1 MKFFKLSI
9 LSTLLMCIFTSVVS
23 AARIEISAPGEQTIP
38 LALTHLLPMGV
49 GAPQPTVAA
58 EFQQVL
64 QGDLELS
71 GLFDFVDPAAFMS
84 DAEKLGLRRNEI
96 DFYQWRT
103 LGAEALIK
111 GGYRVTAGK
120 LTIELR
126 LFDVIT
132 QQLLTGRNYVG
143 RLKDVRRIAHTFADQ
158 ILKSLTGDEGPFA
171 TKIAYISK
179 RAGHKELYL
188 MDVDGHNPIR
198 MTNHRSIVLNPD
210 FSPTR
215 KELIFTSYKKG
226 NPDLYRKEI
235 YTGRESRLSLK
246 PGLNIGG
253 RYSPDGREIALT
265 LSKDKNSEIYLI
277 GTDGTIHRR
286 LTNHYSIDVDPSWSP
301 KGDKIAFVSDRRG
314 NPNIFIV
321 DIHSLEV
328 TRLTYEGKYNAT
340 PAWSPK
346 GGRIAYSRL
355 DDGIFNIF
363 TIRENGTDERQ
374 LTFGPGN
381 KEHPR
386 WSPDGRFLIYSN
398 DLGGKGKSI
407 WIMRAD
413 GTGAR
418 QISPFGSNDSH
429 PAWSHHWK

>member
-1 MKFFKLSI
+1 MKYFKASFFIIMTLY
-9 LSTLLMCIFTSVVS
+9 LLCSTAF

-38 LALTHLLPMGV
+38 LALTRLLPMGV
-49 GAPQPTVAA
+49 GGAHPAVAT

-64 QGDLELS
+64 LGDLELS
-71 GLFDFVDPAAFMS
+71 GLFDMTNPASFLS
-84 DAEKLGLRRNEI
+84 DAGKLGLRRTEI
-96 DFYQWRT
+96 DFYQWRM
-103 LGAEALIK
+103 LGSEALIK
-111 GGYRVTAGK
+111 GGYSITAGK

-132 QQLLTGRNYVG
+132 QRLLTGRRYVG
-143 RLKDVRRIAHTFADQ
+143 KVTDVRKIAHTFADQ
-158 ILKSLTGDEGPFA
+158 ILKSLTGEKGPFS

-179 RAGHKELYL
+179 RTGHKELYL
-188 MDVDGHNPIR
+188 MDVDGYKPIR

-235 YTGRESRLSLK
+235 YTGQESRLSLK
-246 PGLNIGG
+246 SGLNIGG

-265 LSKDKNSEIYLI
+265 LSKDKNSEIYLL

-301 KGDKIAFVSDRRG
+301 KGNKIAFVSDRRG

-321 DIHSLEV
+321 DIHSREV
-328 TRLTYEGKYNAT
+328 TRLTFEGKYNAT
-340 PAWSPK
+340 PAWNPK
-346 GGRIAYSRL
+346 GGRIAYSRM

-374 LTFGPGN
+374 LTFGSGN

-398 DLGGKGKSI
+398 DLGGNGKSI

-413 GTGAR
+413 GTGAKR
-418 QISPFGSNDSH
+418 ISAHGGNDSH
-429 PAWSHHWK
+429 PAWSHRW

>member
-1 MKFFKLSI
+1 MNFFKTILFGLI
-9 LSTLLMCIFTSVVS
+9 LSSLFVLPAT

-38 LALTHLLPMGV
+38 LAITRLLPMGI
-49 GAPQPTVAA
+49 GNTQPAVAT
-58 EFQQVL
+58 EVQEVL
-64 QGDLELS
+64 EGDLDLS
-71 GLFDFVDPAAFMS
+71 GLFDFVDPAAFLS
-84 DAEKLGLRRNEI
+84 DAGKLGLRRNEV
-96 DFYQWRT
+96 DFYQWRM

-111 GGYRVTAGK
+111 GGYSVSAGK
-120 LTIELR
+120 VTIELR

-132 QQLLTGRNYVG
+132 QRLLTGRRYTG
-143 RLKDVRRIAHTFADQ
+143 RLKDVRKIAHTFADQ
-158 ILKSLTGDEGPFA
+158 VLKSLTGEKGPFS

-179 RAGHKELYL
+179 RTGHKELYL
-188 MDVDGHNPIR
+188 MDVDGHHPIR

-265 LSKDKNSEIYLI
+265 LSKDKNSEIYLL

-301 KGDKIAFVSDRRG
+301 KGNKIAFVSDRRG
-314 NPNIFIV
+314 NPNVFIV

-363 TIRENGTDERQ
+363 TIREDGTDERQ
-374 LTFGPGN
+374 LTFGTGN

-407 WIMRAD
+407 WIMRSD
-413 GTGAR
+413 GTGAKR
-418 QISPFGSNDSH
+418 ISAPGADDSH
-429 PAWSHHWK
+429 PAWSHHW

>member
-1 MKFFKLSI
+1 MKTFKIGVLLIII
-9 LSTLLMCIFTSVVS
+9 LCLPFSVAF

-38 LALTHLLPMGV
+38 LAMTRLLPMGV
-49 GAPQPTVAA
+49 GAAQPAIAT

-64 QGDLELS
+64 LGDLDLS
-71 GLFDFVDPAAFMS
+71 GLFDMVDPAAFLG
-84 DAEKLGLRRNEI
+84 DADKLGLRRNDI
-96 DFYQWRT
+96 DFNQWRM
-103 LGAEALIK
+103 LGSEALIK

-120 LTIELR
+120 VTIELR

-132 QQLLTGRNYVG
+132 QRLLTGRRYVG
-143 RLKDVRRIAHTFADQ
+143 KLTDVRKIAHTFADQ
-158 ILKSLTGDEGPFA
+158 ILKSLTGEKGPFA
-171 TKIAYISK
+171 SKIAYISK
-179 RAGHKELYL
+179 RTGYKELYL
-188 MDVDGHNPIR
+188 MDVDGHHPIQ

-215 KELIFTSYKKG
+215 KELIFTSYSKG
-226 NPDLYRKEI
+226 NPDLFRKEI

-265 LSKDKNSEIYLI
+265 LSKDKNSEIYLL

-301 KGDKIAFVSDRRG
+301 KGNKIAFVSDRRG

-321 DIHSLEV
+321 DIHSLDV
-328 TRLTYEGKYNAT
+328 TRLTFEGKYNAT

-346 GGRIAYSRL
+346 GDKIAYSRM
-355 DDGIFNIF
+355 DNGVFNVF
-363 TIRENGTDERQ
+363 TIREDGTDERQ
-374 LTFGPGN
+374 LTFGKGS

-398 DLGGKGKSI
+398 DLGGEKSI

-413 GTGAR
+413 GTGGRKISAR
-418 QISPFGSNDSH
+418 GGNDSH
-429 PAWSHHWK
+429 PAWSDRW

>member
-1 MKFFKLSI
+1 MNFLKISCLSI
-9 LSTLLMCIFTSVVS
+9 IILGLFSSVAI

-38 LALTHLLPMGV
+38 LAITRLLPMGV
-49 GAPQPTVAA
+49 GSAYPAVAA

-71 GLFDFVDPAAFMS
+71 GLFDPVDPGAFLS
-84 DAEKLGLRRNEI
+84 DAGRLGLRRNEI
-96 DFYQWRT
+96 DFYQWRM

-111 GGYRVTAGK
+111 GGYSVTAGK

-132 QQLLTGRNYVG
+132 QRLLTGRRYSG
-143 RLKDVRRIAHTFADQ
+143 RLKDVRKIAHTFADQ
-158 ILKSLTGDEGPFA
+158 ILKSLTGEKGPFS

-179 RAGHKELYL
+179 RTGHKELYL
-188 MDVDGHNPIR
+188 MDVDGYNPIR

-215 KELIFTSYKKG
+215 KELIFTSYSKG

-246 PGLNIGG
+246 QGLNIGG

-265 LSKDKNSEIYLI
+265 LSKDKNSEIYLL

-301 KGDKIAFVSDRRG
+301 QGNKIAFVSDRRG

-321 DIHSLEV
+321 DVHSLEV
-328 TRLTYEGKYNAT
+328 TRLTFEGKYNAT

-398 DLGGKGKSI
+398 DLGGKGKAI
-407 WIMRAD
+407 WVMRVD
-413 GTGAR
+413 GTGAKK
-418 QISPFGSNDSH
+418 ISARGGDDSH
-429 PAWSHHWK
+429 PAWSHRW